1 MLPNSW
7 GGPPGP
13 RVRYG
18 RASPEKADEGVG
30 LRSRGS
36 APRFILDTVAAYLS
50 GISRFRL
57 STRLLDCCHPL
68 LQPAPR
74 HVGLP
79 VDLIQHAG
87 GADAGRFE
95 AV

>member
-30 LRSRGS
+30 LRSRGT
-36 APRFILDTVAAYLS
+36 APRFILDTAAAYLS
-50 GISRFRL
+50 GIGRSACPTRMQCLVEEGGTDAFVCL
-57 STRLLDCCHPL
+57 TPYAYFPTSTN
-68 LQPAPR
+68 
-74 HVGLP
+74 
-79 VDLIQHAG
+79 
-87 GADAGRFE
+87 GAQ
-95 AV
+95 

>member
-30 LRSRGS
+30 LRSRGT
-36 APRFILDTVAAYLS
+36 APRFILDTAAAYLS
-50 GISRFRL
+50 GIGRHRL
-57 STRLLDCCHPL
+57 PHQCLNAARAVVFSHL
-68 LQPAPR
+68 PAR
-74 HVGLP
+74 
-79 VDLIQHAG
+79 
-87 GADAGRFE
+87 
-95 AV
+95 AVPFN